1 MKIILINP
9 PHEESLDPILDAP
22 LGLMYIASVMR
33 NLKEK
38 HEVSIIDLSFYDKN
52 EWENK
57 IPFGDVY
64 GITIM
69 SSSLH
74 HSLHIKNICKVINP
88 SCKVMAGG
96 VHPSALPKE
105 TIDLG
110 FDITVVGEAEGMIKN
125 ILDFASNPD
134 SNYPS
139 VVYGNSKLMDINQIS
154 FPARDLVPITQYT
167 RLVNGI
173 PSTSMIASRGCP
185 YKCSFCI
192 NSTKSL
198 FSKPRFR
205 NVDNV
210 IKEMKE
216 LIFKYNFKSFIF
228 YDDTFTIN
236 PNLDELIKKIK
247 SLNITFRCNGNAR
260 TDTYELFKKLY
271 DAGCREIAFGI
282 ESGSKEILKR
292 INKNVTVEQNSLA
305 IYNAKKAGLI
315 VKAYLIVGS
324 PDESWETVRET
335 IKFMN
340 GARPQTWT
348 LFTFVPLP
356 GCDIYNNPE
365 KYGIKIITKDF
376 KQYFNIAGNNIGGS
390 VCETK
395 YMTANDIED
404 ARQYMIKH
412 LPHQKGKLQSYYKKA
427 KG

>member
-1 MKIILINP
+1 
-9 PHEESLDPILDAP
+9 
-22 LGLMYIASVMR
+22 
-33 NLKEK
+33 
-38 HEVSIIDLSFYDKN
+38 
-52 EWENK
+52 
-57 IPFGDVY
+57 
-64 GITIM
+64 M